1 MKKGIEGRSPI
12 IGTFVAILALT
23 LASGCTTDPCFG
35 ENTAQ
40 SMTPECLVSR
50 NPDIDMVVVNGTTY
64 ERVTDGG
71 AVTDTEPGGS
81 IGTVRRT
88 DVDDGF
94 RDDDATKLP
103 VGTELFSVP
112 SSRTDILARTD
123 AGYVRYRAM
132 VEAHSGSAILYPS
145 PRTVVRYLGCAG
157 SSSILART
165 RLTCTS
171 SVLVSPT

>member
-1 MKKGIEGRSPI
+1 MQKQCDSNKVLKGGAPNNCRMRRRPRSMSSGGKMKKGIEGRSPI

-132 VEAHSGSAILYPS
+132 VEG
-145 PRTVVRYLGCAG
+145 
-157 SSSILART
+157 
-165 RLTCTS
+165 
-171 SVLVSPT
+171 

>member
-132 VEAHSGSAILYPS
+132 VEG
-145 PRTVVRYLGCAG
+145 
-157 SSSILART
+157 
-165 RLTCTS
+165 
-171 SVLVSPT
+171 